1 MKCFTM
7 HIKKKERELRE
18 LVASLSERAKHANR
32 VKDERIK
39 QLESACREATANEAK
54 MDRQLQ
60 DMKKQVRK
68 WKDRAEDLES
78 DHEFLK
84 RKTLEAKRK
93 NKLLKTAITRL
104 Q

>member
-1 MKCFTM
+1 MD
-7 HIKKKERELRE
+7 KKF
-18 LVASLSERAKHANR
+18 
-32 VKDERIK
+32 
-39 QLESACREATANEAK
+39 
-54 MDRQLQ
+54 Q
-60 DMKKQVRK
+60 DSKAQVRK

-78 DHEFLK
+78 DQEFMK